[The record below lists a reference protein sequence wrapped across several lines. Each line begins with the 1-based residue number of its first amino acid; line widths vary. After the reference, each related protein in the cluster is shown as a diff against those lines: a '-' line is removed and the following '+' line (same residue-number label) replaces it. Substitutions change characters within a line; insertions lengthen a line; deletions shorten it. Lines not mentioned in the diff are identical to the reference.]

1 MCTVGEIKK
10 LSCYLDSDFCGL
22 IGSEDPKDPMSV
34 KPGTGNLIKLGTVQ
48 IYWVS
53 KLKKRIAHSTMAA
66 DYISLSQAMIDLF
79 PV

>member
-48 IYWVS
+48 I
-53 KLKKRIAHSTMAA
+53 
-66 DYISLSQAMIDLF
+66 
-79 PV
+79 